1 MMYKMKLVFLL
12 DVSKPELNDLMAAC
26 GGPRPVF
33 NGLIESAITQTID
46 RVPTKEMIDAYADAI
61 AKAYENE
68 ECHVEKVKFLRYDF
82 IYPVDDDAS
91 PKESDTALTEDEIDN
106 IPIGKGVR
114 IKGHDYEYDALV
126 IGHVING
133 KWRLISCYGALV
145 QPMMKNYGKTW
156 HVVKVN

>member
-1 MMYKMKLVFLL
+1 MMYKMRLVFSL
-12 DVSKPELNDLMAAC
+12 DVSKHELNKLMDSL
-26 GGPRPVF
+26 GEPRPIF
-33 NGLIESAITQTID
+33 NGLIESALTQTLD
-46 RVPTKEMIDAYADAI
+46 RVPTKAMIDAYADAI

-114 IKGHDYEYDALV
+114 IKGKGYEYDALV
-126 IGHVING
+126 VGHVSNG
-133 KWRLISCYGALV
+133 KWRLISCYGASV

-156 HVVKVN
+156 SVLKIN